1 MGDGVTEEL
10 GNLFV
15 ITSTKMSYWY
25 FANSTLRFSMDFLGK
40 YSFWIGFQCFIISFG
55 HPGLA
60 SLLMYLKEMWMEKP
74 QYKIPNSIVQVPE
87 KSILTLRNFGNG

>member
-40 YSFWIGFQCFIISFG
+40 YSF
-55 HPGLA
+55 
-60 SLLMYLKEMWMEKP
+60 
-74 QYKIPNSIVQVPE
+74 
-87 KSILTLRNFGNG
+87 